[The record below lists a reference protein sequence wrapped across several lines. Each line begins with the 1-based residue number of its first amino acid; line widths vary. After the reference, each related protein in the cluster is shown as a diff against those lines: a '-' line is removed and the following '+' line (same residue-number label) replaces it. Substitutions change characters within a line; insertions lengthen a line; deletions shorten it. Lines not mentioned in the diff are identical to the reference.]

1 MTEPAREPTRLVA
14 VADDPLLTRQQVAD
28 LLGVGEYKVRQ
39 FEANGIP
46 AYHFGSDVRFHREE
60 ILRWWKHGRYLHG
73 TALTRTDVEEAI
85 LAALGRLRLAPAGKE
100 EGR

>member
-1 MTEPAREPTRLVA
+1 MEQVKSEPTRLVA
-14 VADDPLLTRQQVAD
+14 VAGDPLLTRQQVAD

-60 ILRWWKHGRYLHG
+60 ILRWWRHGRYLHG
-73 TALTRTDVEEAI
+73 AGLTRTDVEEAI

-100 EGR
+100 DRR